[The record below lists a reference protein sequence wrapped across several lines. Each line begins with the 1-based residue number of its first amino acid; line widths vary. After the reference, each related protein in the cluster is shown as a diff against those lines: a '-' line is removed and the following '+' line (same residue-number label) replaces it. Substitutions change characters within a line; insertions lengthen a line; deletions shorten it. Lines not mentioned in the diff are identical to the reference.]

1 MAIVNLTPDSF
12 SGDGF
17 LSPSRGL
24 ARIDDSGSGQVGR
37 WVDAAVGYALD
48 AVSLGAVWIDL
59 GAESSRPGAVP
70 LSEAEEISR
79 LRPVLQMLV
88 EERSRRRRESPGIDF
103 RISVDTMKP
112 AVMVLALD
120 EGADMLND
128 VNAFRAPGAWQVAVH
143 APRICIV
150 HMLGSPQTMQESPD
164 YPGAEGGV
172 LGAVRRFLALHI
184 DEACRHGVNP
194 ARIVVDPGIGFGKT
208 LEHNLCLLRSL
219 AAIQRPQDSMP
230 DQAYP
235 VLLGVSRKRM
245 IGEITGKPL
254 HQRCAGSIGAA
265 IAAFEAGAS
274 FLRVHDVGETID
286 ALRVYS
292 ACRSK
297 PGHTPVAEEV
307 RAPRGR
313 NPVLN

>member
-1 MAIVNLTPDSF
+1 MAVVNLTPDSF

-17 LSPSRGL
+17 LGASRKP
-24 ARIDDSGSGQVGR
+24 ARPEDSGCGHR
-37 WVDAAVGYALD
+37 RHWVDAAVGHALH
-48 AVSLGAVWIDL
+48 AARLGAAWIDL
-59 GAESSRPGAVP
+59 GAESSRPGALP
-70 LSEAEEISR
+70 LSEAEEIAR
-79 LRPVLQMLV
+79 LRPVLKTLA
-88 EERSRRRRESPGIDF
+88 EERARSRRAPPGIDF

-112 AVMVLALD
+112 AVMELALH

-128 VNAFRAPGAWQVAVH
+128 VNAFRALGAWQVAVQ

-164 YPGAEGGV
+164 YPDMQGGV
-172 LGAVRRFLALHI
+172 LGAVRHFLAGRI
-184 DEACRHGVNP
+184 EEARQRGVDP

-208 LEHNLCLLRSL
+208 LHHNLCLLRSV
-219 AAIQRPQDSMP
+219 AAIQRPQDSVP
-230 DQAYP
+230 DEAYP
-235 VLLGVSRKRM
+235 VLIGVSRKRM
-245 IGEITGKPL
+245 IGEITGKPV

-265 IAAFEAGAS
+265 IAAVEAGAS